1 MDEYKNFMEGIEQ
14 KLKGGKATTD
24 LFVGFRVFKYKD
36 GDKIRLLKIGGI
48 K

>member
-1 MDEYKNFMEGIEQ
+1 MEGIEQ
-14 KLKGGKATTD
+14 KLKGGKVIID

>member
-1 MDEYKNFMEGIEQ
+1 MEGIEQ

-36 GDKIRLLKIGGI
+36 EDKVRLLKIEGI